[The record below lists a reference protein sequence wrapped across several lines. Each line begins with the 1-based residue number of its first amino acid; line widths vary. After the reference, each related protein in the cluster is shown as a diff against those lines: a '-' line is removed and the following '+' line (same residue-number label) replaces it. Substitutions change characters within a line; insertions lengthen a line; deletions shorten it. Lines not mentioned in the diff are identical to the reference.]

1 MGFIKPQ
8 LQPTLGQML
17 SSKQLNLVKSPRST
31 RGGFDMSDEVTRA
44 REHLKK
50 EVWEFVDA
58 VQDMDDKRVRDAFAT
73 VLNLITHIK
82 RIEQRASDALVED
95 AQHLGM
101 DDE

>member
-1 MGFIKPQ
+1 
-8 LQPTLGQML
+8 
-17 SSKQLNLVKSPRST
+17 
-31 RGGFDMSDEVTRA
+31 MSDEITRA

-82 RIEQRASDALVED
+82 RIEQRTSDALVED

-101 DDE
+101 YDE